1 MVLSMFT
8 ACNNSGS
15 GSGTN
20 SGSDS
25 TNGEKNKLV
34 LGLDDSFPPM
44 GFRDEDNNIVGFDID
59 LAQAVCD
66 KMGVELVVQ
75 PIAWDSK
82 EMELNLSLIHI

>member
-1 MVLSMFT
+1 MKKMKKVLLAVLAGVMVLSMFT

-25 TNGEKNKLV
+25 TNGEKNKFV

-44 GFRDEDNNIVGFDID
+44 RCV
-59 LAQAVCD
+59 
-66 KMGVELVVQ
+66 
-75 PIAWDSK
+75 
-82 EMELNLSLIHI
+82 